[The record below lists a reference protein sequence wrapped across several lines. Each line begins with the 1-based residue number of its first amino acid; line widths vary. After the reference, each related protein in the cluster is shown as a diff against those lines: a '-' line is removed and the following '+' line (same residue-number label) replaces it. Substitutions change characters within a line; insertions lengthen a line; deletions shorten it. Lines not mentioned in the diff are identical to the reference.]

1 MTHRLTKDEFGKLK
15 PVIVAELAAVIE
27 DKLRQMGDD
36 IHGIS
41 WFSSKAE
48 QHQKNST

>member
-1 MTHRLTKDEFGKLK
+1 MTHRLTKDEFDKLK
-15 PVIVAELAAVIE
+15 PVIEAGLAAVIE
-27 DKLRQMGDD
+27 NKLRQMGDD

-48 QHQKNST
+48 QHQKSVT

>member
-1 MTHRLTKDEFGKLK
+1 MACLTKDEFDKLK
-15 PVIVAELAAVIE
+15 PVIEAELAAAIE
-27 DKLRQMGDD
+27 NKLRKMGDD

-48 QHQKNST
+48 QHPKNAT